1 MCSLQTRKLCLS
13 IVDFLLFFCN
23 LKNVLLPVLPRSLS
37 TSHATNVNVASCG
50 SFKKSCNVTGQGCA
64 LSSSFIQAIK
74 RCKTFYL
81 DCWPSVFSF
90 FTSLVN
96 AVLRLF
102 VYLFINFIVMFQPY
116 YCNYF
121 YFSFPPRLAIGYFG
135 GKD

>member
-1 MCSLQTRKLCLS
+1 MCSLQTIKLCLS

-50 SFKKSCNVTGQGCA
+50 SFKKSCNVTGQRCA